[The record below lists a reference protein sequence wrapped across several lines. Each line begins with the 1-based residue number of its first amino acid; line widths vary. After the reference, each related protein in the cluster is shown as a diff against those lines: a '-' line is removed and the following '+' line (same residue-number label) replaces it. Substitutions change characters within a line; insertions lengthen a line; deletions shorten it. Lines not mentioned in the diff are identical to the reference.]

1 LCSSF
6 APADRVL
13 RSRLGKYLS
22 TATLLT
28 VVVTM
33 VLPFT
38 STGRQRFGYTP
49 LPVMF
54 LVLKGV
60 IVALYILSAEAAKK
74 VFYKKA
80 LS

>member
-1 LCSSF
+1 M
-6 APADRVL
+6 
-13 RSRLGKYLS
+13 S

-33 VLPFT
+33 ALPFT
-38 STGRQRFGYTP
+38 STGGRLFGFTR
-49 LPVMF
+49 LPVRF
-54 LVLKGV
+54 LVLMGV

-80 LS
+80 LF